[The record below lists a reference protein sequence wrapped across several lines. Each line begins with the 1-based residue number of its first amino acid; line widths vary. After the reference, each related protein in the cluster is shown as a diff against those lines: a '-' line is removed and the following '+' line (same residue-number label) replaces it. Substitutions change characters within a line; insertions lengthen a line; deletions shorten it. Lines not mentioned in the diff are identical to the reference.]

1 MRNKQNKKKMIIAIM
16 LSIIAGF
23 IVYNSMNGNKAT
35 IDKLNRTL
43 EAQQQTIK
51 KLESSS
57 SQENN
62 QFVNQKLAVAKK
74 DLKAGEKL
82 TLDMIEL
89 KESTVQKDMPDAVND
104 LTFLLGQT
112 LAEDVV
118 TGALI
123 TKSKLLG
130 SKSESF
136 DIPTGMRAITIPS
149 SSIQGMASYITV
161 GSKIDII
168 SAKKENNSE
177 FLIQGAKIIS
187 FEGANTT
194 VSGSV
199 MSKYDGITILVPVSV
214 VPRLVDAM
222 SNGKLQI
229 VARGYGDNKVVKTF
243 VRTNKYLTKQ
253 TSSDFSVPP
262 PPDGIKLP
270 GISEI
275 KSNSTLVSSEKSKA
289 RVVEVIQAN
298 VKTDVS
304 FE

>member
-23 IVYNSMNGNKAT
+23 VVYNSMNGNKST

-51 KLESSS
+51 KLESSA

-62 QFVNQKLAVAKK
+62 QVVNQKLAVAKK

-112 LAEDVV
+112 LTEDIA

-123 TKSKLLG
+123 TKSKLQG
-130 SKSESF
+130 QKSESF
-136 DIPTGMRAITIPS
+136 DIPTGMRAMTIPS

-168 SAKKENNSE
+168 SAKKDNNPE

-187 FEGANTT
+187 FEGANTN
-194 VSGSV
+194 VSGAV
-199 MSKYDGITILVPVSV
+199 MSKYDGITILVPASV
-214 VPRLVDAM
+214 VPRLVDAI

-229 VARGYGDNKVVKTF
+229 VARGYNDNKVVKNL
-243 VRTNKYLTKQ
+243 RTNRYISNH

-262 PPDGIKLP
+262 PPEGIKLP

-275 KSNSTLVSSEKSKA
+275 KSNSTLVSPEKSKA
-289 RVVEVIQAN
+289 KVVEVIQAN